1 MTENRQQLVDDLYY
15 HLTHII
21 SETNGLSLEDTLDLL
36 SSSHQLEDRDD
47 LQKSV
52 DNFRDL
58 LAQFSID
65 KSDIDPL
72 LDHPVSDAL
81 FLFFKNFPLF
91 YNEEHIHLTGSLT
104 AEFIFPR
111 LKKLLEGPDGK
122 IYEKRIT
129 DVYGKDAV
137 PINSVEDIDK
147 LIRLKKDEGFDEY
160 LKILLLPKLILT
172 DKEAHS
178 EAAYHMASE
187 LNEKYNVG
195 SIRLKFTL
203 SRSTSDETEKI
214 PGADTLSPEDVIMGL
229 YEGFKAFQE
238 KQPKFKFIL
247 SPCFRKEPTF
257 FDSSKFKTRADH
269 FNYQVESMLNLI
281 DKFPF
286 LKQHLKEIDTVGSEK
301 DLFRK
306 QHFNEM
312 KIGLRK
318 LQSRGFAV
326 RSHHGETW
334 HSLKKGIQAVDNAM
348 NIWHIDALEHGLSL
362 GINPNFYFHS
372 MYQRVLSKNKKRQE
386 IPIGTVEYNEL
397 HEMDWLTR
405 TEVLQKL
412 IQGEPLNEE
421 ETTIFTKTKFHS
433 ARDVESYQHDI
444 LNRVI
449 DKRLQL
455 IALPSSNKEL
465 TGQFEDYKD
474 HPFSWWEKKGMRLGV
489 GTDNYI
495 TLRTNFI
502 REMLILLCT
511 DKDYLKITKLLIV
524 TTGESRRQLI
534 SQLLWDM
541 RKSLTSR

>member
-172 DKEAHS
+172 DKE
-178 EAAYHMASE
+178 
-187 LNEKYNVG
+187 
-195 SIRLKFTL
+195 F
-203 SRSTSDETEKI
+203 
-214 PGADTLSPEDVIMGL
+214 
-229 YEGFKAFQE
+229 
-238 KQPKFKFIL
+238 
-247 SPCFRKEPTF
+247 
-257 FDSSKFKTRADH
+257 
-269 FNYQVESMLNLI
+269 
-281 DKFPF
+281 
-286 LKQHLKEIDTVGSEK
+286 
-301 DLFRK
+301 
-306 QHFNEM
+306 
-312 KIGLRK
+312 
-318 LQSRGFAV
+318 
-326 RSHHGETW
+326 
-334 HSLKKGIQAVDNAM
+334 
-348 NIWHIDALEHGLSL
+348 
-362 GINPNFYFHS
+362 
-372 MYQRVLSKNKKRQE
+372 
-386 IPIGTVEYNEL
+386 
-397 HEMDWLTR
+397 
-405 TEVLQKL
+405 
-412 IQGEPLNEE
+412 
-421 ETTIFTKTKFHS
+421 
-433 ARDVESYQHDI
+433 
-444 LNRVI
+444 
-449 DKRLQL
+449 
-455 IALPSSNKEL
+455 
-465 TGQFEDYKD
+465 
-474 HPFSWWEKKGMRLGV
+474 
-489 GTDNYI
+489 
-495 TLRTNFI
+495 FI
-502 REMLILLCT
+502 R
-511 DKDYLKITKLLIV
+511 
-524 TTGESRRQLI
+524 
-534 SQLLWDM
+534 
-541 RKSLTSR
+541 